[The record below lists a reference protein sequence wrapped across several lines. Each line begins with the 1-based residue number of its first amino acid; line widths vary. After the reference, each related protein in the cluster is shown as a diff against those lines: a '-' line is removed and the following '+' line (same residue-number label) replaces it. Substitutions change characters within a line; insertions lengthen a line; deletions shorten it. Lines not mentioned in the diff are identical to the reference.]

1 MLPHPQGGSRKAG
14 AKGSGSGKGV
24 LSGFVIDPD
33 SNLSVSQQIGEAL
46 ADNGA
51 RVMDLFREWDTNG
64 DGSVDKKEFRENMV
78 KLGLEVDKKE
88 IDALFDS
95 WDKDGGGRW
104 IIRN

>member
-1 MLPHPQGGSRKAG
+1 M
-14 AKGSGSGKGV
+14 
-24 LSGFVIDPD
+24 IDPD

-95 WDKDGGGRW
+95 WDKDGGGSLDYKELGKLLRPSPTKKK
-104 IIRN
+104 R